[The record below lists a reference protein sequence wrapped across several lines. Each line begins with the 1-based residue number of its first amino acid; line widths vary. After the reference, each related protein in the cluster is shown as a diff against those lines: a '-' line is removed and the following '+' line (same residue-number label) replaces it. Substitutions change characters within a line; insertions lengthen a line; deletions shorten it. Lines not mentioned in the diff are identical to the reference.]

1 MSVLARNCGRFWQTL
16 GRDMLETWTIKSK
29 IGANPTIV
37 ATWEKRDMSIKP
49 PFTELEIKKQ
59 PGGFYKDNSLPIA
72 LISKGIMVALVLWAL
87 VFPANA
93 NGTLGSLNSQLLNVF
108 NQFYIIITGL
118 FVFFLLAVALT
129 PWGSKVMGREGEKP
143 EFSNFSWFSMM
154 FGAGLGVGL
163 MVFATA
169 EPLSLWGSNPVVVA
183 GDVAGNT
190 EEAIQSAYRY
200 TFAHYG
206 FHAWAIYV
214 VTGLSL
220 AYYAYTRDMP
230 LTIRSALTPL
240 FGKLMNGFLGHVVDV
255 LGVVATILGVSVTIG
270 FGVSQFIDGVYAI
283 TGMEWI
289 MNMGGDVPTPSK
301 VGLVAGLIV
310 IMGMS
315 IISAVSG
322 VGRGVKYLSNINLVL
337 SLILLLTFVIFGSF
351 AFAMSTYG
359 SAFVDY
365 IINFFSIS
373 FGAYGPQSA
382 AEFAAAIP
390 DNAKPLADDLFSGAT
405 NAWGAWGGSDGFE
418 TFKSGL
424 SGAAAELDEATLA
437 AVYEAGNQGR
447 QFGWQAGWTTFYW
460 AWWIAFS
467 PFVGLFLARIS
478 KGRSVREFIVGC
490 VFAPAMVCF
499 AWMTIL
505 GATAIDLEL
514 TGGAG
519 GAITG
524 ASQTNQL
531 FATLGVMLEG
541 SSGLLGALTVMCVV
555 LIMTFL
561 VTSADSGILV
571 MNTIMSGGSQETGI
585 KHRIVWGV
593 ILTAVIG
600 TLILAAGE
608 ENPMNALRNAMIIGA
623 LPFTM
628 VMGLMMVSLGK
639 ALYRDG
645 LRAKSETPAE

>member
-1 MSVLARNCGRFWQTL
+1 
-16 GRDMLETWTIKSK
+16 
-29 IGANPTIV
+29 
-37 ATWEKRDMSIKP
+37 MSIKS
-49 PFTELEIKKQ
+49 PFTDVEIKKQ
-59 PGGFYKDNSLPIA
+59 TSGFYEGNSLPIA
-72 LISKGIMVALVLWAL
+72 VISKGIMVALVVWAL

-93 NGTLGSLNSQLLNVF
+93 NGTLGSWNSNILNIFNVF
-108 NQFYIIITGL
+108 YILIVG
-118 FVFFLLAVALT
+118 FFFFFLIAIAILPT
-129 PWGSKVMGREGEKP
+129 GNRKMGAEGQKP

-190 EEAIQSAYRY
+190 EDSLQSAYRY

-220 AYYAYTRDMP
+220 AYYAYTRNMP

-240 FGKLMNGFLGHVVDV
+240 FGRLMNGFFGHLVDV

-270 FGVSQFIDGVYAI
+270 FGVSQFIDGLYAI

-289 MNMGGDVPTPSK
+289 MNMAGDVPTPSK
-301 VGLVAGLIV
+301 VGLIAGLIA
-310 IMGMS
+310 IMGLS

-322 VGRGVKYLSNINLVL
+322 VGRGVKYLSNLNLVL
-337 SLILLLTFVIFGSF
+337 SLILLATFVIFGSF
-351 AFAMSTYG
+351 VFAMTTYA
-359 SAFVDY
+359 SALVDY
-365 IINFFSIS
+365 VIHFLSIS

-382 AEFAAAIP
+382 AEFATQIP
-390 DNAKPLADDLFSGAT
+390 EAAKPLADDLFGGAT
-405 NAWGAWGGSDGFE
+405 NAWGAWAGTDGFE

-424 SGAAAELDEATLA
+424 EGPAAELDDATLA

-478 KGRSVREFIVGC
+478 KGRSVREFIIGC
-490 VFAPAMVCF
+490 MIAPALVCF

-505 GATAIDLEL
+505 GGTAIDLEL
-514 TGGAG
+514 TGGAN
-519 GAITG
+519 GAIVG

-531 FATLGVMLEG
+531 FATLGQMI
-541 SSGLLGALTVMCVV
+541 SGGFLSVITIMCVV

-585 KHRIVWGV
+585 KHRIVWGAILTLV
-593 ILTAVIG
+593 IGSLILTAG
-600 TLILAAGE
+600 D

-628 VMGLMMVSLGK
+628 VMGLMCVSLGK
-639 ALYRDG
+639 ALFNDSRRD
-645 LRAKSETPAE
+645 AAEN

>member
-1 MSVLARNCGRFWQTL
+1 MPTKRSLWNIRDLCIAQTTGPKGARYDEGATNFKTMTPRFLNKTGW
-16 GRDMLETWTIKSK
+16 GH
-29 IGANPTIV
+29 
-37 ATWEKRDMSIKP
+37 MSIKP
-49 PFTELEIKKQ
+49 PFVELEIKKAD
-59 PGGFYKDNSLPIA
+59 GGFYHGNSVPIA
-72 LISKGIMVALVLWAL
+72 LISKGVMVALVLWAL
-87 VFPANA
+87 VWPANA
-93 NGTLGSLNSQLLNVF
+93 NSTLGSWNWRLLESFNS
-108 NQFYIIITGL
+108 FYIIITG
-118 FVFFLLAVALT
+118 FFAFFLVVVAAIPAT
-129 PWGSKVMGREGEKP
+129 GKRVMGRPGEGK

-169 EPLSLWGSNPVVVA
+169 EPLGLWGSNPLTVDQTVVP
-183 GDVAGNT
+183 NT
-190 EEAIQSAYRY
+190 EEALQSAYRY

-240 FGKLMNGFLGHVVDV
+240 FGRFVNGAFGHLVDI

-283 TGMEWI
+283 TGMEW
-289 MNMGGDVPTPSK
+289 MMDMSGEAPAPGK
-301 VGLVAGLIV
+301 VGLIAGLV
-310 IMGMS
+310 CIMGLS

-322 VGRGVKYLSNINLVL
+322 VGRGVKYLSNLNLVL
-337 SLILLLTFVIFGSF
+337 SIVLLMTFVVFGSF
-351 AFAMSTYG
+351 MFAMSTYVT
-359 SAFVDY
+359 AFIDY
-365 IINFFSIS
+365 ILNFVSLS
-373 FGAYGPQSA
+373 FVAFGPQSA
-382 AEFAAAIP
+382 ADFAAALP
-390 DNAKPLADDLFSGAT
+390 ADAAPYADALRAGAT
-405 NAWGAWGGSDGFE
+405 NAWGSFDGFVG
-418 TFKSGL
+418 GL
-424 SGAAAELDEATLA
+424 EGDAAALPPETLA
-437 AVYEAGNQGR
+437 AVYEAGTPGR
-447 QFGWQAGWTTFYW
+447 LFGWQAGWTTFYW

-478 KGRSVREFIVGC
+478 RGRSVREFILGC

-505 GATAIDLEL
+505 GGTAIDLEL
-514 TGGAG
+514 TGDAN
-519 GAITG
+519 GAIIA
-524 ASQTNQL
+524 ASNTAKL
-531 FATLGVMLEG
+531 FVTLGEMI
-541 SSGLLGALTVMCVV
+541 SGGFLSAITVMCVV

-571 MNTIMSGGSQETGI
+571 MNTIMSGGDQETGI

-600 TLILAAGE
+600 TLLLAGGGGLS
-608 ENPMNALRNAMIIGA
+608 ALQNAMIIGA

-628 VMGLMMVSLGK
+628 VMGLMCVSLAK

-645 LRAKSETPAE
+645 LREKHGVLEPAE

>member
-1 MSVLARNCGRFWQTL
+1 
-16 GRDMLETWTIKSK
+16 
-29 IGANPTIV
+29 
-37 ATWEKRDMSIKP
+37 MSIKP
-49 PFTELEIKKQ
+49 PFTALEIKTQ
-59 PGGFYKDNSLPIA
+59 DGGFYKDNSLPIA

-93 NGTLGSLNSQLLNVF
+93 NGTLGSLNGNLLKIF
-108 NQFYIIITGL
+108 NQFYIVIVG
-118 FVFFLLAVALT
+118 FFAFFLLIVAVLPST
-129 PWGSKVMGREGEKP
+129 GRRVMGTPGTKP

-169 EPLSLWGSNPVVVA
+169 EPLGLWGSNPVVVA
-183 GDVAGNT
+183 GDVAGGT
-190 EEAIQSAYRY
+190 PEAVQSAYRY
-200 TFAHYG
+200 TFLHYG
-206 FHAWAIYV
+206 FNAWSIYV

-230 LTIRSALTPL
+230 LTIRSALTPI
-240 FGKLMNGFLGHVVDV
+240 FGSAMNGFLGHVVDV

-289 MNMGGDVPTPSK
+289 MNMAGEVPAPSK

-310 IMGMS
+310 IMGLS

-322 VGRGVKYLSNINLVL
+322 VGRGVKYLSNLNLVL
-337 SLILLLTFVIFGSF
+337 SIILLLTFVIFGSF
-351 AFAMSTYG
+351 LFAMSTYA
-359 SAFVDY
+359 SAFLDY
-365 IINFFSIS
+365 ILNFVSLN

-382 AEFAAAIP
+382 DAFAAALP
-390 DNAKPLADDLFSGAT
+390 EAAKPLAGDLMAGAT
-405 NAWGAWGGSDGFE
+405 GPWGSYEG
-418 TFKSGL
+418 FKSGL
-424 SGAAAELDEATLA
+424 SGAAAELDEETLA
-437 AVYEAGNQGR
+437 AVYAAGNDGR
-447 QFGWQAGWTTFYW
+447 QFGWQSAWTTFYW

-478 KGRSVREFIVGC
+478 KGRTVREFIVGC
-490 VFAPAMVCF
+490 VFAPALVCF

-505 GATAIDLEL
+505 GGTAINLEL
-514 TGGAG
+514 TGVAQ

-531 FATLGVMLEG
+531 FATLGQMIDG
-541 SSGLLGALTVMCVV
+541 GLLSALTIMSVV

-585 KHRIVWGV
+585 KHRIVWGL

-600 TLILAAGE
+600 TLILAAGDN
-608 ENPMNALRNAMIIGA
+608 NPMDALKNAMIIGA
-623 LPFTM
+623 LPFTV
-628 VMGLMMVSLGK
+628 VMGLMCLSLAK
-639 ALYRDG
+639 ALFRDG
-645 LRAKSETPAE
+645 KRDKLGMAQPAE

>member
-1 MSVLARNCGRFWQTL
+1 M
-16 GRDMLETWTIKSK
+16 E
-29 IGANPTIV
+29 
-37 ATWEKRDMSIKP
+37 
-49 PFTELEIKKQ
+49 
-59 PGGFYKDNSLPIA
+59 IA
-72 LISKGIMVALVLWAL
+72 LLSKGIMIALVLWAL
-87 VFPANA
+87 VWPANA
-93 NGTLGSLNSQLLNVF
+93 NGVLGSLNWRLLADFNVF
-108 NQFYIIITGL
+108 YIVIVGL
-118 FVFFLLAVALT
+118 FAFFLLIVAVLPQT
-129 PWGSKVMGREGEKP
+129 GKRIMGRAGEKP

-169 EPLSLWGSNPVVVA
+169 EPLGLWGSNPLTVS
-183 GDVAGNT
+183 GEVAGNT
-190 EEAIQSAYRY
+190 KESLTSGYRY
-200 TFAHYG
+200 TFLHYG

-240 FGKLMNGFLGHVVDV
+240 FGKYVNGIFGHIVDV

-270 FGVSQFIDGVYAI
+270 FGVSQFIDGMYAV
-283 TGMEWI
+283 TGMDW
-289 MNMGGDVPTPSK
+289 MMDLAGDTPK
-301 VGLVAGLIV
+301 PGTVGLIAGLLV
-310 IMGMS
+310 IMCLS

-322 VGRGVKYLSNINLVL
+322 VGRGVKYLSNLNLVL
-337 SLILLLTFVIFGSF
+337 SIILLLTFVFFGSF
-351 AFAMSTYG
+351 IFAMTTYG
-359 SAFVDY
+359 TAFVDY
-365 IINFFSIS
+365 ILHFVQLS

-382 AEFAAAIP
+382 EAFSAALPEAARPFAE
-390 DNAKPLADDLFSGAT
+390 DLKTGAT
-405 NAWGAWGGSDGFE
+405 NAWGSFDA
-418 TFKSGL
+418 FKTGL
-424 SGAAAELDEATLA
+424 KGAAAELPDETLT
-437 AVYEAGNQGR
+437 AVYAAGTDGR

-490 VFAPAMVCF
+490 VFAPALVCF

-505 GATAIDLEL
+505 GGTAIDLEL
-514 TGGAG
+514 TGGAN
-519 GAITG
+519 GAIIG
-524 ASQTNQL
+524 ASNTAKL
-531 FATLGVMLEG
+531 FVTLGQMI
-541 SSGLLGALTVMCVV
+541 SGGFLTGITIMCVI

-571 MNTIMSGGSQETGI
+571 MNTIMSGGQQETGI

-593 ILTAVIG
+593 ILTLVIG
-600 TLILAAGE
+600 TLLIAGKA
-608 ENPMNALRNAMIIGA
+608 NGGADPMEALKSAMIIGA

-628 VMGLMMVSLGK
+628 VMGLMVVALTK

-645 LRAKSETPAE
+645 QRDALKAAAEPAE